1 MCYPLKLLWN
11 FLLIHW
17 EKNQIWSWELD
28 PWTTQQIHAHK
39 SFKKPGETHCS
50 NMMHSFFNSVQPLL
64 LRGEAS
70 CIHPAVTNAQWSFFS
85 ACLDTPPFWKQET
98 YPRQQPN
105 NRLHSRGANKRERGQ
120 RGQEKP
126 WQHLLRHTL
135 GLSKFLPRPWHH
147 NTTNYF
153 VSPHSGT
160 MWEPTFSYQDT

>member
-1 MCYPLKLLWN
+1 MHISLSKTWR
-11 FLLIHW
+11 
-17 EKNQIWSWELD
+17 K
-28 PWTTQQIHAHK
+28 
-39 SFKKPGETHCS
+39 THRS
-50 NMMHSFFNSVQPLL
+50 NMMHSFFSSVQPLL

-70 CIHPAVTNAQWSFFS
+70 CIYPTVTNAQWSFFS

-153 VSPHSGT
+153 VSTHSGNNVRT
-160 MWEPTFSYQDT
+160 NFHLPGYINHNLSDYMRRIFLSFCLRRINYQYFRF